1 MTERPSELLK
11 SLASFHEPP
20 NYLKLLENHVYPFL
34 DHLPPNQLDSL
45 VAVLTTASN
54 EYNGVGLIRYESRSE
69 SITKGLKVLMA
80 HIESDWHDGHET
92 QVRCHPYLLLVM
104 FNFPA
109 LQGEMMGE
117 IVGEIAKWIEDLW
130 TAGVEEGVEH
140 RLVHKSLQF
149 CRSSLKKLGSTRSR

>member
-11 SLASFHEPP
+11 SLAAFHEPP
-20 NYLKLLENHVYPFL
+20 NYLKLLEKHFYPFL

-69 SITKGLKVLMA
+69 TITKGLKALIA
-80 HIESDWHDGHET
+80 HIKSDWHCGSET
-92 QVRCHPYLLLVM
+92 QVLCHSYSSTVQVI

-109 LQGEMMGE
+109 LQGEM
-117 IVGEIAKWIEDLW
+117 
-130 TAGVEEGVEH
+130 
-140 RLVHKSLQF
+140 
-149 CRSSLKKLGSTRSR
+149 